1 MDQLW
6 KIRRHHW
13 KKRLKISKS
22 AKVKSDTS
30 QESEDIAQQSCEHLQ
45 TFVWWGA
52 SLTPPPPRAPTRK
65 IVAKKRK
72 KIYCQYGLKQHPAGR
87 TSFACLILILVY
99 SRTKDCKNRERSHF
113 VAHELQVAKPRLRLT
128 YEQALRDAM
137 AAGRELNESLQLR
150 LWYLNISNEKI
161 DAKCWLEDMIIG
173 MASLLLAR
181 VFQCLFTFTF
191 DFASPSRWLAEIWQL
206 TRSGFT
212 EW

>member
-1 MDQLW
+1 MGNNVSCSVLQNV
-6 KIRRHHW
+6 HW
-13 KKRLKISKS
+13 SCWIDIQFWNVFYLCKVLNFCFPLIERIWSKAPVLS
-22 AKVKSDTS
+22 SG
-30 QESEDIAQQSCEHLQ
+30 EG
-45 TFVWWGA
+45 W
-52 SLTPPPPRAPTRK
+52 LT
-65 IVAKKRK
+65 
-72 KIYCQYGLKQHPAGR
+72 C
-87 TSFACLILILVY
+87 
-99 SRTKDCKNRERSHF
+99 
-113 VAHELQVAKPRLRLT
+113 
-128 YEQALRDAM
+128 EQALRGVL

-150 LWYLNISNEKI
+150 LWNLNISNEKI